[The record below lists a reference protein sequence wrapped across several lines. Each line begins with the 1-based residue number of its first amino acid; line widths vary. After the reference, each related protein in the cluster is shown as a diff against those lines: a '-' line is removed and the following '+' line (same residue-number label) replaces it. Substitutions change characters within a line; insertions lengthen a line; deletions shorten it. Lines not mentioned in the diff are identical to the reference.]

1 MSGFQLEGFLSE
13 ISPMVL
19 LVVGYAVFL
28 LCIAGGLELLAR
40 SSHHRSQRLRTMG
53 FTYHK
58 HLDVWECSQG
68 QHLLPTAVDYKL
80 RLVRYRG
87 NAHVCNSCPLK
98 AACTD
103 SHEGREIVHSLDPW
117 PYSEIGR
124 FHRGISLVLALLALI
139 MLGVTVSFHHRLYE
153 LMVLGVTF
161 AFITLVSLRL
171 LVAFRGS
178 PANFLDGASPH
189 IYSPPGQQRLQFYQK
204 VGVGET
210 VEGPQGPH
218 PSG

>member
-1 MSGFQLEGFLSE
+1 MGGFQLAGFFSE
-13 ISPMVL
+13 MSPMVL
-19 LVVGYAVFL
+19 LAVGYGVFL

-40 SSHHRSQRLRTMG
+40 GSHTRSQRMRTTG

-68 QHLLPTAVDYKL
+68 QHLLPMAVDYKL

-87 NAHVCNSCPLK
+87 NAHVCNACPLK

-103 SHEGREIVHSLDPW
+103 SHEGREIVQALDPW

-139 MLGVTVSFHHRLYE
+139 VLGVTMSFHHRLYE
-153 LMVLGVTF
+153 LLVLGITF
-161 AFITLVSLRL
+161 AFIALLSLRL
-171 LVAFRGS
+171 LMAFRGS

-189 IYSPPGQQRLQFYQK
+189 IYSPPDQQRL
-204 VGVGET
+204 
-210 VEGPQGPH
+210 P
-218 PSG
+218 

>member
-1 MSGFQLEGFLSE
+1 MSGFQLQGFLSD

-80 RLVRYRG
+80 RLIRYRG